1 MTAPVWMAFPPEVHS
16 ALLSSGPGPG
26 PLLAS
31 AGAWSTLSTEYTE
44 VAEELSALVAGVQ
57 AGAWQGP
64 SSESYVAANSPYV
77 AWLLQAAAN
86 STAMATQQQTAAT
99 AYTTALAAMPTLP
112 ELAANHIT
120 HGVLVATNFFGINTI
135 PIALNEADY
144 ARMWIQAATTMS
156 MYQTV
161 SAAAVAAAP
170 QTTPAPQI
178 VKADATPAA
187 AKSAA
192 TGPPPP
198 LPQWLSQ
205 LLNELGYTPPTKV
218 PLPVNPN
225 QYLPSYGD
233 FLTSIE
239 NSITI
244 GNGEYAI
251 TPGETLGQEVGQQL
265 FYFYYTTTTLLPNEL
280 SAISHG
286 NLSQIF
292 SLNTV
297 AALFSYVIMRIDN
310 IGAVINYLALNPVY
324 LTPVIPLAAAPL
336 PAAGAAFGSFAG
348 LANLAQQA
356 VPIPAPAAV
365 PPAPP
370 LGVPITHAPVPAT
383 VPASN
388 PASAPTPV
396 AVSAATPSPAAGSP
410 PPPATPGPGGFPYL
424 VGDTRMNAPA
434 SGRAKTDEPLHR
446 SGRKAPAIAAA
457 AVAPTP
463 AALRRR
469 RRRKAQMLSRGY
481 EYMDLD
487 QDLDSTPDATPNGHE
502 RVGATVSSDQGVGPL
517 GFAGTAAK
525 DTGAQVGGLATL
537 AHDSFGGGPTMPM
550 VPHSWTPGSSADQG
564 GDET

>member
-31 AGAWSTLSTEYTE
+31 AGAWSVLSTEYAE
-44 VAEELSALVAGVQ
+44 VAEELNALVAGVQ

-64 SSESYVAANSPYV
+64 SAESYVAANMPYV
-77 AWLLQAAAN
+77 AWLLQAAAD
-86 STAMATQQQTAAT
+86 STAMAAQHGTAAT

-112 ELAANHIT
+112 ELAVNHII
-120 HGVLVATNFFGINTI
+120 HGVLTATNFFGINTI

-144 ARMWIQAATTMS
+144 VRMWIQAATTMS
-156 MYQTV
+156 AYQAV
-161 SAAAVAAAP
+161 SSAAVAAAP

-178 VKADATPAA
+178 VKPDATPAA
-187 AKSAA
+187 T

-205 LLNELGYTPPTKV
+205 LLNDLGYTPPTKV

-244 GNGEYAI
+244 GNGEYTI

-336 PAAGAAFGSFAG
+336 PAAGAFGSFAG

-356 VPIPAPAAV
+356 LPGPAPAAV
-365 PPAPP
+365 APAPP
-370 LGVPITHAPVPAT
+370 LGVAITHAPVPAT
-383 VPASN
+383 VPAST
-388 PASAPTPV
+388 PAPAPTPV
-396 AVSAATPSPAAGSP
+396 AASAAPAPGAPP
-410 PPPATPGPGGFPYL
+410 PPPAAGPGGFPYL
-424 VGDTRMNAPA
+424 ICDTSMSAA
-434 SGRAKTDEPLHR
+434 AGGRAKTDEPLHR
-446 SGRKAPAIAAA
+446 SGTKAPAIAAV
-457 AVAPTP
+457 AVAPKP
-463 AALRRR
+463 APLRRR
-469 RRRKAQMLSRGY
+469 RRPKVNERGRGY
-481 EYMDLD
+481 EYMDLN
-487 QDLDSTPDATPNGHE
+487 QELDSAPDAAPNGDGMPASA
-502 RVGATVSSDQGVGPL
+502 VASDQGAGAL
-517 GFAGTAAK
+517 GFAGTAARA
-525 DTGAQVGGLATL
+525 DAGQAAGLATL
-537 AHDSFGGGPTMPM
+537 ADDSFGGGPRMPM
-550 VPHSWTPGSSADQG
+550 MPGSWRPDAPEG
-564 GDET
+564 EGEPG

>member
-31 AGAWSTLSTEYTE
+31 AKAWGALSTEYAE
-44 VAEELSALVAGVQ
+44 VAEELSALVAGVG

-64 SSESYVAANSPYV
+64 SAESYIAANMPYV
-77 AWLLQAAAN
+77 AWLLQATAD
-86 STAMATQQQTAAT
+86 STAMAAQHEAAAT
-99 AYTTALAAMPTLP
+99 AYTTALAAMPTLH
-112 ELAANHIT
+112 ELALNHAI
-120 HGVLVATNFFGINTI
+120 HAILAATNFFGINTI

-144 ARMWIQAATTMS
+144 ARMWVQAATTMTA
-156 MYQTV
+156 YQAMST
-161 SAAAVAAAP
+161 AAVAGAP

-178 VKADATPAA
+178 VKAEANAAA
-187 AKSAA
+187 AKGAA

-205 LLNELGYTPPTKV
+205 LLNYLGYTPPTKV

-233 FLTSIE
+233 FWTSIQ

-244 GNGEYAI
+244 GNGEYTI
-251 TPGETLGQEVGQQL
+251 YPGETLGQEVGQQL

-280 SAISHG
+280 SAIGHG

-336 PAAGAAFGSFAG
+336 PAAGAFGSFAG

-356 VPIPAPAAV
+356 VAVAAPAPA
-365 PPAPP
+365 P
-370 LGVPITHAPVPAT
+370 L
-383 VPASN
+383 
-388 PASAPTPV
+388 
-396 AVSAATPSPAAGSP
+396 
-410 PPPATPGPGGFPYL
+410 
-424 VGDTRMNAPA
+424 APA
-434 SGRAKTDEPLHR
+434 
-446 SGRKAPAIAAA
+446 
-457 AVAPTP
+457 
-463 AALRRR
+463 
-469 RRRKAQMLSRGY
+469 
-481 EYMDLD
+481 
-487 QDLDSTPDATPNGHE
+487 
-502 RVGATVSSDQGVGPL
+502 
-517 GFAGTAAK
+517 
-525 DTGAQVGGLATL
+525 
-537 AHDSFGGGPTMPM
+537 
-550 VPHSWTPGSSADQG
+550 
-564 GDET
+564 